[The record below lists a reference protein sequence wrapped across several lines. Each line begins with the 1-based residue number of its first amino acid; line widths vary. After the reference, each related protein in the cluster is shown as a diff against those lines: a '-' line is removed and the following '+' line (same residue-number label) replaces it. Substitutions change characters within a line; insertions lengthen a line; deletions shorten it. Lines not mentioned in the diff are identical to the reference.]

1 MSNWSLTKKLKALAP
16 CSSSKGDTFHSINLC
31 PVDTA
36 KVFPNTYPVDS
47 AIQRLN
53 NWGWSFDLQWMI
65 NLIVYLPPYTTT
77 SETSAIWLALS
88 SGISP

>member
-1 MSNWSLTKKLKALAP
+1 MSYRSLTKKRKALAP
-16 CSSSKGDTFHSINLC
+16 CSPSKGDTFYSINLC

-53 NWGWSFDLQWMI
+53 NLG
-65 NLIVYLPPYTTT
+65 
-77 SETSAIWLALS
+77 
-88 SGISP
+88 